1 MNRRAL
7 YFLLGFAIGGSG
19 LFALILML
27 VGVQV
32 NYLVWLDT
40 WGGTVGLLLR
50 LLMIMWGALLLVIG
64 TVNWDRELAEV
75 RQAQRSGELSPEAS
89 RAN

>member
-7 YFLLGFAIGGSG
+7 YFVAGMLIGGSG

-27 VGVQV
+27 VGVKV
-32 NYLVWLDT
+32 NYLVWIDT

-50 LLMIMWGALLLVIG
+50 LVMIMGGALLLVLG
-64 TVNWDRELAEV
+64 TTDWEQEMREI
-75 RQAQRSGELSPEAS
+75 RDFQQARRNEPRSATD
-89 RAN
+89 N